1 MTVLKQIRADLV
13 SYHLRNNQNKEPSF
27 YDKFLGS
34 TNPDLLPAVH
44 EPAGS
49 KCWGSFWSTGLTRL
63 SSQIKYSRFAHQI
76 SFHPSLHICSYYLT
90 GNLPISFV
98 PSRDATS
105 FHTGKHLSL
114 LSGVLLQL
122 LAVFTLKQ
130 TPFSRI
136 SCFFKHAGLSSILA
150 ETLSIS
156 SCFSASSKTSFLLF
170 QLSTENHSLFVL
182 SVTDRLSV
190 PCLLKRNLAS
200 KNFSSL

>member
-1 MTVLKQIRADLV
+1 MSPRALSAEVLSDPPDSPA
-13 SYHLRNNQNKEPSF
+13 
-27 YDKFLGS
+27 FLL
-34 TNPDLLPAVH
+34 N
-44 EPAGS
+44 
-49 KCWGSFWSTGLTRL
+49 
-63 SSQIKYSRFAHQI
+63 IKYSRFAHQI
-76 SFHPSLHICSYYLT
+76 SFHPSLHPCSYYLT

-156 SCFSASSKTSFLLF
+156 SCFSANSK
-170 QLSTENHSLFVL
+170 
-182 SVTDRLSV
+182 
-190 PCLLKRNLAS
+190 PAS
-200 KNFSSL
+200 CFSG